1 MGEVIRIHTDEIL
14 KIVDRMD
21 PQKAL
26 EEMVRV
32 LEVLFARLGAEAR
45 AQFIWELMGESRD
58 DKVSSLVHL

>member
-21 PQKAL
+21 PQRAL
-26 EEMVRV
+26 DEMVRV
-32 LEVLFARLGAEAR
+32 LEVLFSRLGGEAR